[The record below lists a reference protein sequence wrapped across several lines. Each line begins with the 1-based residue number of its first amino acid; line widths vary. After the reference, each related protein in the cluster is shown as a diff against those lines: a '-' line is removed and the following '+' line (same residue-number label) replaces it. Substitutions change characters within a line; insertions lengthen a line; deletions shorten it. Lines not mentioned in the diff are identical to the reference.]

1 MLSESVFQGILEIRK
16 LLKEKIPNPYIRF
29 LIILGVSF
37 IALAP
42 LVLFDYWVGTFI
54 GLGIVIII
62 FLYLIFRKSPNS

>member
-1 MLSESVFQGILEIRK
+1 MLSDSVFQGILEIRK
-16 LLKEKIPNPYIRF
+16 ILKEKISNSYIRF

-42 LVLFDYWVGTFI
+42 LVLFDYWIGTFI

-62 FLYLIFRKSPNS
+62 FLFLIFRKSPTS

>member
-1 MLSESVFQGILEIRK
+1 MLSDSVVRGILEIRK
-16 LLKEKIPNPYIRF
+16 ILKEKIPNPYIRF

-54 GLGIVIII
+54 GLG
-62 FLYLIFRKSPNS
+62 